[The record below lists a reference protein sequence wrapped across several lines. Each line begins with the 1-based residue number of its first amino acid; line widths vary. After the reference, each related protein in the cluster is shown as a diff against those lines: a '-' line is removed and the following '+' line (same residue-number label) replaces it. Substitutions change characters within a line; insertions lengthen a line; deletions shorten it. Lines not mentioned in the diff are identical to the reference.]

1 MNRIFAIALLTLA
14 LAFNLSTQAAELVI
28 DDVNVID
35 IHTGKINKQS
45 VVIDSGKIKQVGG
58 KVTAAKDAKHVDGS
72 GKWLIPGMV
81 DSHIHLFQS
90 GGLYTRPDAFD
101 LTKLRSYDAEKRWLK
116 DNAGD
121 LLKRYLSAGITT
133 VIDVGGPLAN
143 FELDKKFDDPTQYP
157 NLSLTGPLISTYQP
171 KAFEIDDSPII
182 KVNDEAEAIALVQK
196 QLPYKPDFIKIWYIA
211 LKDQSAQDSYGIVKA
226 TIDESHKHGLKVAVH
241 ATELET
247 AKLAIK
253 AGADILVHSVKEPI
267 DDEFV
272 AMMVDKKVVYIP
284 TLIVHHKYVEVLGQT
299 IQPSQ
304 ADLALANPIPVG
316 SLLDPRHM
324 TDMPVFKRYRDY
336 QPKWAARIQKE
347 DDIRAANLKR
357 LSGQPVIIATGTD
370 AGNIGTMHASS
381 YIDEISHMQQA
392 GLSNLTILQAST
404 INGAKVLGK
413 DDTLG
418 SIESG
423 KMADLVLLNGNPLK
437 DISALKNIEYVI
449 KGGELHTPTSL
460 ILPTPEQL
468 AQQQLNAYNMRDLEA
483 FLAPYADDV
492 EVYDFPGKLKYKG
505 KENMRNTYRGMFKRV
520 TDLHCELINR
530 IIFGNTVIDRERV
543 TGFAS
548 GEILEATAIYKNE
561 GPRPK
566 GFA

>member
-1 MNRIFAIALLTLA
+1 
-14 LAFNLSTQAAELVI
+14 I
-28 DDVNVID
+28 DD
-35 IHTGKINKQS
+35 GKIA
-45 VVIDSGKIKQVGG
+45 QVGG
-58 KVTAAKDAKHVDGS
+58 KIKAAKDAKHVDGS

-90 GGLYTRPDAFD
+90 GGLYTRPDVID
-101 LTKLRSYDAEKRWLK
+101 LGKIKSYDSERQWLK

-143 FELDKKFDDPTQYP
+143 FEIDKKFDDPTQYP
-157 NLSLTGPLISTYQP
+157 NLMLTGPLISTYQP
-171 KAFEIDDSPII
+171 EAFEIDDSPII

-211 LKDQSAQDSYGIVKA
+211 LKDQSPQDSYGIVKA

-272 AMMVDKKVVYIP
+272 AMMVQSKVVYIP
-284 TLIVHHKYVEVLGQT
+284 TLIVHHKYVEALGQT
-299 IQPSQ
+299 IKPSQ

-316 SLLDPRHM
+316 TMMDPKHL
-324 TDMPVFKRYRDY
+324 TDVSVLKRYADY

-347 DDIRAANLKR
+347 DDFRAANLKR
-357 LSGQPVIIATGTD
+357 LSGQPVVIATGTD

-381 YIDEISHMQQA
+381 YYDEITHMQQA
-392 GLSNLTILQAST
+392 GLSNLAILQAST

-413 DDTLG
+413 DDILG

-437 DISALKNIEYVI
+437 DIGALKDIEYVI
-449 KGGELHTPTSL
+449 KGGALHTPASL
-460 ILPTPEQL
+460 IVPTPEQL

-492 EVYDFPGKLKYKG
+492 EVYQFPNKLNYKG
-505 KENMRNTYRGMFKRV
+505 KDKMRKTYKGMFERV
-520 TDLHCELINR
+520 TDLHCELIKR
-530 IIFGNTVIDRERV
+530 IVFGNTIIDQERV
-543 TGFAS
+543 TGFAG
-548 GEILEATAIYKNE
+548 GEIIEATAIYKIKDNKISKVYFM
-561 GPRPK
+561 RK
-566 GFA
+566 